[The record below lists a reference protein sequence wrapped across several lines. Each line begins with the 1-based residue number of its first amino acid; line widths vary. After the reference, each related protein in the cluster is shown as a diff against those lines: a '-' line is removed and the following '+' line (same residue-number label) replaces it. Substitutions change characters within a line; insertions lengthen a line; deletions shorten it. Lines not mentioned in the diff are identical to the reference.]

1 MTSDRLN
8 EHKFWSHQPVFEMES
23 KIEEEVNEPMD
34 KNSENSEISQTPI
47 TLPPGFEWCSI
58 DIRDPLILRE
68 FFEFLEENYIED
80 SSSTFKLE
88 YSEDV
93 IRWALVQSGYFPEC
107 IRCIRFNRTGKLI
120 ASIVATPDNLNIG
133 GKKLKVVFVDFLC
146 IAKEF
151 RSKRLSPVLIKE
163 ITRLSNLRGIFQAL
177 HTGAIVLPTCVASP
191 AYFHRFLNPKK
202 LLTSGFSTL
211 PDNMKLSLY
220 CKIHKTP
227 SKLSTPGF
235 REMKISDVKH
245 VTKLLNDY
253 QQKFRLAKIFKKV

>member
-8 EHKFWSHQPVFEMES
+8 EHKFWSQQPVSETQR
-23 KIEEEVNEPMD
+23 KIEKEVNEPID
-34 KNSENSEISQTPI
+34 KNSKISEISQTAI

-58 DIRDPLILRE
+58 DIRDPLIIAPQHLNWSILR
-68 FFEFLEENYIED
+68 
-80 SSSTFKLE
+80 T
-88 YSEDV
+88 
-93 IRWALVQSGYFPEC
+93 ALIQSGYFPEC

-120 ASIVATPDNLNIG
+120 ASIVATPDELNIG
-133 GKKLKVVFVDFLC
+133 GKKIKVVFVDFLC

-163 ITRLSNLRGIFQAL
+163 ITRLTNLRGIFHAL

-191 AYFHRFLNPKK
+191 AYYHRFLNPKK

-227 SKLSTPGF
+227 SKLSTHGF
-235 REMKISDVKH
+235 REMKIADVKH

-253 QQKFRLAKIFKKV
+253 QQKFRLAKIFNEVNN